1 MKKIKE
7 SNKNFAWLGFI
18 MIGGCIVFKMSFS
31 LYVFCLLPRCDTD
44 ILFGKNNNIRT
55 LMVGTGIH
63 TLREVMEWQ
72 ASDDAYKTSL
82 VPDYYLSSLGKLIP
96 FIRKLPK

>member
-1 MKKIKE
+1 
-7 SNKNFAWLGFI
+7 
-18 MIGGCIVFKMSFS
+18 MIGGLQFD
-31 LYVFCLLPRCDTD
+31 VFCITSWISTRCDTD

-72 ASDDAYKTSL
+72 ASDDAYKHSL